1 MSSIC
6 NNGRSARI
14 VLTDTD
20 VLMPRT
26 QAGIVLT
33 CMAGFVLT
41 CMDALMPRAHGSAGA
56 AYNPLHFLHP
66 WRSDALS
73 ENLLR
78 QALSASTGWVCRR
91 RARGSVSLVTWSRA
105 ILGAAPYGRA
115 KKARAQFCSR
125 QNCLVADKTNL
136 TGSNLDRRRR
146 PVGRGPGKVRVK
158 VTRVRA
164 TDRDVGR

>member
-1 MSSIC
+1 M
-6 NNGRSARI
+6 
-14 VLTDTD
+14 
-20 VLMPRT
+20 
-26 QAGIVLT
+26 
-33 CMAGFVLT
+33 
-41 CMDALMPRAHGSAGA
+41 HGCTNAAGA
-56 AYNPLHFLHP
+56 RKRRSGLQSFAFPPSRQLLHALP
-66 WRSDALS
+66 YLPTSLSVAWRSDALS

-78 QALSASTGWVCRR
+78 QALSAGTGWVCRR

-158 VTRVRA
+158 VTRVRT

>member
-1 MSSIC
+1 
-6 NNGRSARI
+6 
-14 VLTDTD
+14 
-20 VLMPRT
+20 MPRT

-78 QALSASTGWVCRR
+78 SALSEGTGE
-91 RARGSVSLVTWSRA
+91 A
-105 ILGAAPYGRA
+105 GAAPGEHFFGY
-115 KKARAQFCSR
+115 F
-125 QNCLVADKTNL
+125 LVATRKYL
-136 TGSNLDRRRR
+136 AYPGETGLIDRRQRR
-146 PVGRGPGKVRVK
+146 HE
-158 VTRVRA
+158 
-164 TDRDVGR
+164 